1 MSRKSKPIPIPM
13 TEAERIERQD
23 EEERLAAEKQ
33 YYDKKTWKMYLRIKN
48 GQEEHEKR
56 ARVAAAQQAAAL
68 RAAAREAAAREA
80 AAREAAARK
89 AAAKKAAAKKSSS
102 KKSSS
107 KK

>member
-56 ARVAAAQQAAAL
+56 ARVAAAQQAV
-68 RAAAREAAAREA
+68 
-80 AAREAAARK
+80 AREAAARK

>member
-33 YYDKKTWKMYLRIKN
+33 YYDKKTWKMYHRIKN

-56 ARVAAAQQAAAL
+56 ARVAAAQQAV
-68 RAAAREAAAREA
+68 
-80 AAREAAARK
+80 AREAAARK